1 MQRAPHPASSVVG
14 HREREQRVAR
24 SLLSHSGQR
33 SVLSTEKRTA
43 GLAAALPKV
52 AGARR
57 TRRPRGGVRGG
68 GEEGGMEAGRL
79 GGREN
84 GGGGSRHRRRAA
96 AATRCHCAACGVG
109 AAGGPP
115 PCRVHV
121 CSTRRRRRRADVV
134 EVPSPLSTSTSMNS
148 GRQQRSMA
156 SSSTYLPHS
165 GHLVGG
171 GGHNEG
177 GKTLTL
183 DALARDRDRLDG
195 LVDAPRA
202 DGSEVHARPFAG
214 AVCDG
219 AGKRLCV
226 GRVPDLEGASVLDV
240 GGGAARPLRE
250 AQVDSGQLLL
260 PAV

>member
-156 SSSTYLPHS
+156 SSSTYWRAIAIALMAW
-165 GHLVGG
+165 
-171 GGHNEG
+171 
-177 GKTLTL
+177 LTL
-183 DALARDRDRLDG
+183 PAPMAVRSTRDPSR
-195 LVDAPRA
+195 VQFAMAPA
-202 DGSEVHARPFAG
+202 SDF
-214 AVCDG
+214 
-219 AGKRLCV
+219 
-226 GRVPDLEGASVLDV
+226 ASVEFPTLRV
-240 GGGAARPLRE
+240 RPSLTSVVVRRARLERRRLTP
-250 AQVDSGQLLL
+250 DSSSSPPSEILMNSG
-260 PAV
+260 